1 MTAAL
6 FFKEKA
12 MFIDHAKIYVK
23 AGDGGAGALSF
34 HTEKYITNGGPDGGD
49 GGNGGNVV
57 FVAAKNLTS
66 LQNFRFKHKFV
77 AENGVKGGNRKMYG
91 RCGEDL
97 EIGVPV
103 GTVIKNADTG
113 EIIADLTEDGQK
125 IVVAHGGKG
134 GLGNMHYA
142 NSIRQA
148 PPFATPGTPGEELNL
163 YIELKLIAD
172 CGLVGFPNAGKSTL
186 LSVITRAKPKIA
198 DYPFTTLEPVL
209 GVVAA
214 DDFSYVIADIPGII
228 EDAHQ
233 GAGLGHDFLRHIE
246 RTRLLV
252 HVVDVSG
259 SEGREPIDDFNAIN
273 HELKEFSSE
282 LASRPQIVVANKCD
296 AAEPDAV
303 ESFVKA
309 VKELGYEE
317 VFVISAAGRI
327 GIKELT
333 DKITEMVSKL
343 PPTVLHDVVS
353 SDEKTY
359 KFEEAKKFDIE
370 VVDGVYVVKGAWI
383 KKIFNSTNFED
394 TESTNFFQ
402 RTLEAAGVFEDLRKA
417 GVKEGDTVRIEDLE
431 FDYFD

>member
-6 FFKEKA
+6 FFKVSE

-57 FVAAKNLTS
+57 FVAVKNLTS
-66 LQNFRFKHKFV
+66 LQNFRFKHKFI

-113 EIIADLTEDGQK
+113 AVIADFTEDGQK
-125 IVVAHGGKG
+125 VVVAHGGKG

-148 PPFATPGTPGEELNL
+148 PQFATPGTPGEEVNL
-163 YIELKLIAD
+163 YVELKLIAD

-209 GVVAA
+209 GVVSN

-273 HELKEFSSE
+273 HELKEFSAE
-282 LASRPQIVVANKCD
+282 LAARPQIVVANKCD
-296 AAEPDAV
+296 AAEPEAV
-303 ESFVKA
+303 EKFISEVK
-309 VKELGYEE
+309 KLGYED

-327 GIKELT
+327 GLKELT

-343 PPTVLHDVVS
+343 PPTVLHDIIN

-359 KFEEAKKFDIE
+359 KFEEAKKYDIE
-370 VVDGVYVVKGAWI
+370 IEGKVYVVKGAWI

-402 RTLEAAGVFEDLRKA
+402 RTLEGAGVFEELRRL
-417 GVKEGDTVRIEDLE
+417 GIKEGDTVRIEDLE

>member
-1 MTAAL
+1 
-6 FFKEKA
+6 
-12 MFIDHAKIYVK
+12 
-23 AGDGGAGALSF
+23 
-34 HTEKYITNGGPDGGD
+34 
-49 GGNGGNVV
+49 
-57 FVAAKNLTS
+57 
-66 LQNFRFKHKFV
+66 
-77 AENGVKGGNRKMYG
+77 MYG

-103 GTVIKNADTG
+103 GTVIRNADTG
-113 EIIADLTEDGQK
+113 ELIADLTEDGQK
-125 IVVAHGGKG
+125 VLVAHGGKG

-148 PPFATPGTPGEELNL
+148 PQFATPGTPGEELNL
-163 YIELKLIAD
+163 TVELKLIAD

-186 LSVITRAKPKIA
+186 LSVLTRAKPKIA

-228 EDAHQ
+228 EDAHE

-246 RTRLLV
+246 RTRLLI
-252 HVVDVSG
+252 HVVDVSE
-259 SEGREPIDDFNAIN
+259 SEGRDAIDDFNAIN
-273 HELKEFSSE
+273 TELKEFNAE

-296 AAEPDAV
+296 SADPETVDK
-303 ESFVKA
+303 FVKA
-309 VKELGYEE
+309 VREMGYED

-327 GIKELT
+327 GLKELS

-343 PPTVLHDVVS
+343 PPTVLHDTVRT
-353 SDEKTY
+353 DEKTY
-359 KFEEAKKFDIE
+359 KFEEDKKKYEIVIDAE
-370 VVDGVYVVKGAWI
+370 GVYVVTGAWI

-402 RTLEAAGVFEDLRKA
+402 RTLEAAGVFEYLRKA

-431 FDYFD
+431 FDYYD

>member
-6 FFKEKA
+6 FFQVSV

-113 EIIADLTEDGQK
+113 EVIADFTEDGQK
-125 IVVAHGGKG
+125 VVVAHGGKG

-148 PPFATPGTPGEELNL
+148 PQFATPGTPGEEVNL
-163 YIELKLIAD
+163 YVELKLIAD

-209 GVVAA
+209 GVVSN

-259 SEGREPIDDFNAIN
+259 SEGRDPIEDFNAIN
-273 HELKEFSSE
+273 HELKEFSEE
-282 LASRPQIVVANKCD
+282 LAARPQIVVANKCD
-296 AAEPDAV
+296 AAEPEVV
-303 ESFVKA
+303 EKFVSEIK
-309 VKELGYEE
+309 KLGYED

-327 GIKELT
+327 GLKELT

-343 PPTVLHDVVS
+343 PPTVLHDIIR

-370 VVDGVYVVKGAWI
+370 IEGKVYVVKGAWI

-402 RTLEAAGVFEDLRKA
+402 RTLEGAGVFEELRKL

-431 FDYFD
+431 FDYYD